1 MLTKKIFPTQQKKP
15 TEHFYAQFL
24 EFLAIKGTY
33 FDYFFASWKSQND
46 HLLMKMVSNKSMRC
60 FSIVFIKNI
69 IQDS

>member
-46 HLLMKMVSNKSMRC
+46 HSSMKMVSNETLGCLSK
-60 FSIVFIKNI
+60 VFITNI
-69 IQDS
+69 IENA